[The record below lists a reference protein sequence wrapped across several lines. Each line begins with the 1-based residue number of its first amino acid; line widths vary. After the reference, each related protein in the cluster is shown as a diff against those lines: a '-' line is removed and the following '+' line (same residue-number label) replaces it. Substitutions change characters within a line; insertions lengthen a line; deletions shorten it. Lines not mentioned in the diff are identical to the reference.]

1 MNLLN
6 LKAIGA
12 ALALT
17 ATTPARFVVA
27 PRNVCVQG
35 NFTFDSGGAT
45 VNAWLQTSLD
55 GGLTWCDIAQFSFTT
70 ASARAVFNLNS
81 QTPNTTAVT
90 PTDGTLTANTSKD
103 GILGNQF
110 RVKYQT
116 TGTYGGASALSID
129 IQSDQVG

>member
-17 ATTPARFVVA
+17 ASSPAKFIVA
-27 PRNVCVQG
+27 PRNVCVQA
-35 NFTFDSGGAT
+35 NFTYDSAGAT

-55 GGLTWCDIAQFSFTT
+55 GGNTWVDVAQFAFTT
-70 ASARAVFNLNS
+70 ASGRFVFNLNG
-81 QTPNTTAVT
+81 QTSVTTEYV
-90 PTDGTLTANTSKD
+90 PTDGTLAANTSKD

-116 TGTYGGASALSID
+116 TGTYGGASSLSID